1 MMQLKFA
8 VWFLLW
14 LTLSAAMPGVA
25 LAKPAKQPNI
35 LLILADDLGFAD
47 IGAFGGE
54 IPTPKLD
61 ELARS
66 GLQLTR
72 FYTSSQCA
80 PTRAMLM
87 SGVDSHLAGL
97 GAMQEGMSENQVGQ
111 PGYEGY
117 LNNRVVS
124 MASLLKDAGYHTY
137 MAGKWHLGTE
147 VDQTPTARGFDR
159 SFSLLT
165 GSASHFNDMAGP
177 TLAQPRAKYWEDG
190 KEVFSLPESFYST
203 SYYTSRMIE
212 YIDSNKTSAKPFFAY
227 LAYTA
232 PHWPIQALDRD
243 LARQRGKY
251 DEGYDVIR
259 ARRFEKLKAQGV
271 IPANASLPPSPAS
284 VIPWN
289 SLSPEQKKRQARLME
304 VYAAMVDRMDYEI
317 GRVVAH
323 LKRNG
328 LYDNTVI
335 VFMSDNGADS
345 NPLVN
350 FPVYA
355 EWVKRFDDSYENI
368 GRKGSF
374 SSYDAGWAS
383 AGEAPFRLYKWF
395 STEGGIRS
403 PALIVAPN
411 SVRGQKND
419 SPTTVLDVLPTLLD
433 LAGAP
438 RPGKTYKG
446 REVYPLAGRSMLPLL
461 SGTSS
466 QIRGDDDTY
475 GMEIV
480 GRYAL
485 IKGDWKIIWVD
496 KPWGTGDWELFR
508 LEALCRKEQCD
519 YSQQTRPG
527 AGALARFSR
536 GVAAEGAAG
545 RIPGLRHLPT
555 APEDVVRSACS
566 SFVERGPIP
575 RSLHHRTVSW
585 GISGRCWSRRMGGC
599 DPLR

>member
-1 MMQLKFA
+1 MLLKLTIRLTGLVLLSLALFGNAFA
-8 VWFLLW
+8 KE
-14 LTLSAAMPGVA
+14 AR
-25 LAKPAKQPNI
+25 KPNI
-35 LLILADDLGFAD
+35 LLILADDLGYAD

-54 IPTPKLD
+54 IPTPSLD
-61 ELARS
+61 QLARS

-137 MAGKWHLGTE
+137 MTGKWHLGTE

-165 GSASHFNDMAGP
+165 GSASHFNDMVGP

-190 KEVFSLPESFYST
+190 KEVFSLPEAFYSS

-212 YIDSNKTSAKPFFAY
+212 YIDSNKASAKPFFAY

-243 LARQRGKY
+243 LSRQRGKY

-271 IPANASLPPSPAS
+271 IPANATLPSRPAGL
-284 VIPWN
+284 IPWE
-289 SLSPEQKKRQARLME
+289 SLSPEQRKRQARLME

-374 SSYDAGWAS
+374 SSYDAGWAT

-403 PALIVAPN
+403 PAFIVAPN
-411 SVRGQKND
+411 SVRGLRND
-419 SPTTVLDVLPTLLD
+419 SVTTVLDVLPTLLE

-446 REVYPLAGRSMLPLL
+446 RAVHSLAGRSMVPLL
-461 SGTSS
+461 AGKSS
-466 QIRGDDDTY
+466 QSRGDDDTF
-475 GMEIV
+475 GREIV

-496 KPWGTGDWELFR
+496 KPWGMGDWELFN
-508 LEALCRKEQCD
+508 
-519 YSQQTRPG
+519 
-527 AGALARFSR
+527 
-536 GVAAEGAAG
+536 VAADRGEQNNLAKEKPDKLQEMVADWK
-545 RIPGLRHLPT
+545 RYAEKNNVIIPGKLVPAL
-555 APEDVVRSACS
+555 
-566 SFVERGPIP
+566 ER
-575 RSLHHRTVSW
+575 
-585 GISGRCWSRRMGGC
+585 
-599 DPLR
+599 